1 MFYIFRKEHARKY
14 QTKTVAWPTKDLAKT
29 VFDSFLNCALNTARL
44 GSFNT
49 RTSKLKCKVI

>member
-1 MFYIFRKEHARKY
+1 MFYMFRKERARKK
-14 QTKTVAWPTKDLAKT
+14 QTRTVAWPTKNLAKT
-29 VFDSFLNCALNTARL
+29 GFVSFLNCALNTARL